1 MKRWH
6 AIWTIVAI
14 LGITTTVALY
24 RQVLAL
30 SAGASVPP
38 VVAEGEVAATNVTAL
53 GRLEPQGGVI
63 DVAPNILGTSHILV
77 SELHVQLGD
86 WVEAGELIAVLGNHA
101 THQAAVIEAQQRVN
115 TAAAR
120 LAQVQAGAKTGEI
133 RVQEA
138 AIARLNAQLQGDIL
152 SQQARIVRLTA
163 ELQNTLVENQ
173 RYQDLYDEGAISI
186 AELETR
192 QTSST
197 VIQEQVREA
206 ETLLTQIQT
215 AGNQEMRQAEANLER
230 IQEIR
235 PADITLAHEELK
247 TASASLQGAQ
257 IALEQTY
264 VRAPVA
270 GQILQVYVQAG
281 ELVTERGVVALG
293 QTRQMYAIAE
303 VYETDI
309 NRVNVGQTV
318 TVKSE
323 YGGFDGILHGVVED
337 IGLRVA
343 RNRMSDV
350 TPGSPIDTRVIEVK
364 VRLNPEDSARVTTL
378 TDLQV
383 RMYIDSA

>member
-77 SELHVQLGD
+77 SELHVELGD
-86 WVEAGELIAVLGNHA
+86 WVEAGELLAVLGNHA

-133 RVQEA
+133 HVQEA

-235 PADITLAHEELK
+235 PADITLATEELK
-247 TASASLQGAQ
+247 TATASLQSAQ
-257 IALEQTY
+257 IAL
-264 VRAPVA
+264 
-270 GQILQVYVQAG
+270 
-281 ELVTERGVVALG
+281 
-293 QTRQMYAIAE
+293 
-303 VYETDI
+303 
-309 NRVNVGQTV
+309 
-318 TVKSE
+318 
-323 YGGFDGILHGVVED
+323 
-337 IGLRVA
+337 
-343 RNRMSDV
+343 
-350 TPGSPIDTRVIEVK
+350 
-364 VRLNPEDSARVTTL
+364 
-378 TDLQV
+378 
-383 RMYIDSA
+383 

>member
-1 MKRWH
+1 M
-6 AIWTIVAI
+6 IVAL

-24 RQVLAL
+24 QQVLSL
-30 SAGASVPP
+30 SAGASVST
-38 VVAEGEVAATNVTAL
+38 VVAEAKDETAAPKVTAL

-63 DVAPNILGTSHILV
+63 DVAPNVVGTSRILV
-77 SELHVQLGD
+77 SELHVKLGD

-101 THQAAVIEAQQRVN
+101 AHQAAVVEAQQQVN

-120 LAQVQAGAKTGEI
+120 LAQVQAGAKTGDI
-133 RVQEA
+133 QVQEA

-152 SQQARIVRLTA
+152 AQQARITRLNA
-163 ELQNTLVENQ
+163 ELENTLENNQ
-173 RYQDLYDEGAISI
+173 RYQGLYDEGAISI
-186 AELETR
+186 AELESR
-192 QTSST
+192 QTSFSMVQAQVSEAQT
-197 VIQEQVREA
+197 VLAQLQSAGAQE
-206 ETLLTQIQT
+206 I
-215 AGNQEMRQAEANLER
+215 RQAEATLAR

-235 PADITLAHEELK
+235 PADITLANEELN
-247 TASASLQGAQ
+247 TAIASLQSAQ
-257 IALEQTY
+257 IALDQTY

-293 QTRQMYAIAE
+293 QTRQMVAIAE

-309 NRVNVGQTV
+309 NRIRVGQTA

-323 YGGFDGILHGVVED
+323 YGGFDGTLHGVVED

-343 RNRMSDV
+343 RNRMIDV
-350 TPGSPIDTRVIEVK
+350 TPGSPIDTRVIEVT
-364 VRLNPEDSARVTTL
+364 VRLSPEDSDRVRAL